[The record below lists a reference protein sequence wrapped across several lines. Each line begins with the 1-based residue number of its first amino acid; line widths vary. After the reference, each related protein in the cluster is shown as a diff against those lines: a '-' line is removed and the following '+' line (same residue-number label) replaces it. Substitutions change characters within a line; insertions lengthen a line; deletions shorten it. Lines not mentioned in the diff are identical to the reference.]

1 MTLTHVLPSLRRT
14 VPDPLTRDL
23 WPEFVTTST
32 TDVTIAGVSL
42 LRLVDWCGT
51 PCVHTAAAVVPG
63 TGGRP
68 SETELASVVVS
79 RVLAVDRNGNDSLDV
94 WIDAEVGSCGAI
106 LSEARLIGRASTA
119 HDSDARLRSTTGE
132 FAIQGAIEIGDDVR
146 AGDLLAIP
154 CRGATRLHEVSPLH
168 MGWHAAEDSGR
179 ADPVRDVSA
188 PLPSCG
194 K

>member
-1 MTLTHVLPSLRRT
+1 MTLTHVIPSLRRT

-68 SETELASVVVS
+68 SETELASVVVT
-79 RVLAVDRNGNDSLDV
+79 RVRAVDRNGDDSLDV
-94 WIDAEVGSCGAI
+94 WIDAEAGNCGAV

-132 FAIQGAIEIGDDVR
+132 YAIQGTIEIGDDVR

-168 MGWHAAEDSGR
+168 QGCPAG
-179 ADPVRDVSA
+179 ADTSRSDPERDDSA
-188 PLPSCG
+188 PLPACG